1 MTKRK
6 TLSIV
11 ASGGRLTT
19 TVGRC
24 TRTEALAVP
33 RDEAQGY
40 IDTGLAEL
48 AEADDLVDDVQA
60 LEDQD
65 NDSAGPDVTE
75 SD

>member
-1 MTKRK
+1 MTKKK

-24 TRTEALAVP
+24 TSSEPLAVP

-40 IDTGLAEL
+40 IDSGRAEL
-48 AEADDLVDDVQA
+48 ADLVDDVQA

-65 NDSAGPDVTE
+65 NDSSGPDVT
-75 SD
+75 DTD